1 MKIANKKLVN
11 DMKKILLKELEDQFK
26 HNHSN
31 LEKLFKASIE
41 NAIKKTANNINNH
54 IEKFGAFTEKDIK

>member
-11 DMKKILLKELEDQFK
+11 NMKKILLKELEDQFK
-26 HNHSN
+26 DNYSN
-31 LEKLFKASIE
+31 LEIIFKVSIE

-54 IEKFGAFTEKDIK
+54 IIKYGAFTGSEE

>member
-11 DMKKILLKELEDQFK
+11 NMKKILLKELEDQFK
-26 HNHSN
+26 ENNSN
-31 LEKLFKASIE
+31 LEIIFKVNIE

-54 IEKFGAFTEKDIK
+54 IIKYGAFTGSEE